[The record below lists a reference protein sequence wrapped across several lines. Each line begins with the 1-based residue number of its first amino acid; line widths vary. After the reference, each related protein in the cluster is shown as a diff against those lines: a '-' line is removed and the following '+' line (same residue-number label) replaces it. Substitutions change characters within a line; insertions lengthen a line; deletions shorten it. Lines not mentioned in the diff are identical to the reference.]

1 VAGRPVPAV
10 ACQRRSADTRSDL
23 RSVDWP
29 TTWRGGAPVQPLSLA
44 ETHLAMQLHREH
56 GCARR
61 HAAFAR
67 WSRPGASRPIRR
79 AHRFREDLMTD
90 SERHLPETECLSLR
104 LHQLTARAGRA
115 GYRLLR
121 GGSVPYIWELVDADD
136 GAPITAAIDL
146 DQIEQWLDS

>member
-1 VAGRPVPAV
+1 M
-10 ACQRRSADTRSDL
+10 RSDL
-23 RSVDWP
+23 RSVEWP
-29 TTWRGGAPVQPLSLA
+29 TTWTGGAPVQPLPLA

-56 GCARR
+56 GCARER
-61 HAAFAR
+61 AAFAALVAAGR
-67 WSRPGASRPIRR
+67 ITPDSTR

-121 GGSVPYIWELVDADD
+121 GGSMPYIWELVDADD